1 VLGLTLFKHGSYI
14 SVFIVAEP
22 PLLVLASIGALELWR
37 QRGAVARSAVALLS
51 LLLAAQSL
59 SLLVSPADALIARR
73 PGARAGLAEVS
84 APRTVSRA
92 VALARR
98 CPATSAYSGAPYI
111 AFLADRRMPGEQPD
125 TFMLRY
131 SSADAAF
138 ARRASA
144 DQPRCPG

>member
-1 VLGLTLFKHGSYI
+1 
-14 SVFIVAEP
+14 
-22 PLLVLASIGALELWR
+22 
-37 QRGAVARSAVALLS
+37 LLS

-59 SLLVSPADALIARR
+59 SLLISPADALIARR
-73 PGARAGLAEVS
+73 PGARSGLAEVS
-84 APRTVSRA
+84 APEAVSRA

-98 CPATSAYSGAPYI
+98 CRATSAYSGVPYI

-144 DQPRCPG
+144 DQPRCPR